1 MQKFG
6 KLLVLAACLMLVSA
20 AFASKAKGPLAS
32 LVGKHGTVDYVTQS
46 DSDFQ
51 LPAVGTRRPG
61 SLDEVIISENFD
73 DLTPGTLPEGWIM
86 VDVDNANC
94 SDANWPFDQSEWTTL
109 GAPFPAH
116 SGTNQVANV
125 YNDAAV
131 PNNDWLILPQ
141 QTLSGEI
148 TLTFWAASQQAPYL
162 ETFSVKVSTTGA
174 DPEDFTDNLQTF
186 TSIPTTWTEHV
197 IDLSDYAGMPIYI
210 AFHHTSIDMWVIKI
224 DDILLEAGEA
234 APTGTIAGTVT
245 AFGTGTPIV
254 GATVQVEGGPSATTT
269 AGGAYSI
276 NVPAGTYNV
285 TASATNYVDDTAT
298 GVVVVVDQ
306 TTTTD
311 FELLVSNVVTTN
323 YPSAATPV
331 NIPDNNDAGASKS
344 LTITDDVLIEDVD
357 VTVNIT
363 HTWVSDLDLYL
374 VAPWGDSVQLAED
387 PTTFPPGANMTNC
400 RFDDEAAVAFD
411 YVTLTAP
418 FTGSW
423 QPFGELEAFDG
434 FTTAG
439 VWSLR
444 AVDNEV
450 DDVGT
455 IGIFTIHITHQ
466 GSAVGDRG
474 EGIPTGFALHEAFP
488 NPFNPTTRID
498 FDVPVT
504 TNADL
509 TIYNSLGQQV
519 ATLASG
525 TMNAGLHTVY
535 FDASSLTSG
544 IYFAQLR
551 ADNFVST
558 QKLVLMK

>member
-6 KLLVLAACLMLVSA
+6 KLLVLAACLMLISSA
-20 AFASKAKGPLAS
+20 IAGKVKGPDAS
-32 LVGKHGTVDYVTQS
+32 LVGKNGTVQYVTPS
-46 DSDFQ
+46 ASDFQ
-51 LPAVGTRRPG
+51 LPAVGTRNPN

-73 DLTPGTLPEGWIM
+73 DLTPGTLPTGWIM

-94 SDANWPFDQSEWTTL
+94 SDANWPFDQSEWTVL

-125 YNDAAV
+125 YNDGAV

-141 QTLSGEI
+141 QNLTGEI
-148 TLTFWAASQQAPYL
+148 TLTFWSASQQAPYL
-162 ETFSVKVSTTGA
+162 ETFAVKVSTTGT
-174 DPEDFTDNLQTF
+174 DPADFTNTIQTF
-186 TSIPTTWTEHV
+186 TSIPITWTEHV
-197 IDLSDYAGMPIYI
+197 IDLSAYAGAPFYV

-254 GATVQVEGGPSATTT
+254 GATVEVEGGPTATTG
-269 AGGAYSI
+269 AGGAYTM

-285 TASATNYVDDTAT
+285 TASAANYEDETAT
-298 GVVVVVDQ
+298 GVVVTVDQ
-306 TTTTD
+306 TTTTN

-323 YPSAATPV
+323 YTSAATPV
-331 NIPDNNDAGASKS
+331 NIPDFGGASAIKT
-344 LTITDDVLIEDVD
+344 LNITDDFLIEDID

-363 HTWVSDLDLYL
+363 HTYISDLDLYL
-374 VAPWGDSVQLAED
+374 VSPFGDSVQLAD
-387 PTTFPPGANMTNC
+387 GPNVAVSGANMTNC
-400 RFDDEAAVAFD
+400 RFDDDAATEFAYVAGG
-411 YVTLTAP
+411 AP
-418 FTGSW
+418 YTGSFS
-423 QPFGELEAFDG
+423 PVGELEAFDG
-434 FTTAG
+434 FTSAG
-439 VWSLR
+439 TWGIR
-444 AVDNEV
+444 AEDGAAQ
-450 DDVGT
+450 DVGT
-455 IGIFTIHITHQ
+455 IGVFIIHITHEA
-466 GSAVGDRG
+466 SAVGDRG

-509 TIYNSLGQQV
+509 TIYNSLGQEV
-519 ATLASG
+519 ATLANG

-551 ADNFVST
+551 AGSFTST